1 MANRI
6 KGITVQIG
14 GDTTKLDK
22 ALSEVNQTLRTT
34 QADLN
39 DVNRLLKLDPKN
51 VTLLAQK
58 QKALTKAIEET
69 KKKLTTLKTAA
80 DQASDALAQ
89 GTITQ
94 SSMISSANCPDN
106 CGLRPLERQ
115 AKETGRLGDFG
126 VSAEEVSRQSPFPI
140 RPKADH
146 SGCGWCSRLGHYP
159 GH

>member
-58 QKALTKAIEET
+58 QKALHQSYRGNEE
-69 KKKLTTLKTAA
+69 KT
-80 DQASDALAQ
+80 DDPQ
-89 GTITQ
+89 
-94 SSMISSANCPDN
+94 NC
-106 CGLRPLERQ
+106 C
-115 AKETGRLGDFG
+115 
-126 VSAEEVSRQSPFPI
+126 
-140 RPKADH
+140 
-146 SGCGWCSRLGHYP
+146 
-159 GH
+159 

>member
-89 GTITQ
+89 GTITSEQ
-94 SSMISSANCPDN
+94 YDALQREIVQTTEALRVTGAAGQGNRAKAG
-106 CGLRPLERQ
+106 GLWCER
-115 AKETGRLGDFG
+115 GRGIKQG
-126 VSAEEVSRQSPFPI
+126 KVPF
-140 RPKADH
+140 R
-146 SGCGWCSRLGHYP
+146 
-159 GH
+159 